1 MEKMKNDFS
10 IKFLKLENDKQNM
23 IYSPLSIKYALK
35 MLNEGATENTMSQI
49 ENILG
54 EQDLI
59 KYRDIGK
66 ALPLANAI
74 YIRNIYSK
82 YVKKDY
88 KKILAKKYNAEVHY
102 DSFHNARK
110 INKWISN
117 KTLGIIKNMVE
128 NDLVQNPLN
137 MVILINAL
145 AVEVEW
151 ENLFDATKTGT
162 YNFYMEDGSIMK
174 ATTMHLETFSENIAY
189 YKDEDITVLSMDFK
203 KYKNTQLEFI
213 AIMPENNLSEY
224 IEAFTIDE
232 FNNILKKLSLASKT
246 KNGVYISIPKFSF
259 DYDLNLKNDLIKLG
273 VTDAFD
279 VDLASFPKISD
290 KKIYVGNALHKA
302 SIDFTEKGIK
312 AVASTVIATYDM
324 MRYSKEQPKE
334 ITINKPFLYAIRDKN
349 KNEIWFVGTVYKPTS
364 WKDDKSKYK
373 ERHQYW

>member
-1 MEKMKNDFS
+1 MKNDFS

-35 MLNEGATENTMSQI
+35 MLNEGATGNTMSQI

-66 ALPLANAI
+66 ALSLANAI
-74 YIRNIYSK
+74 YIRDTYSK

-102 DSFHNARK
+102 DSFYNARK

-117 KTLGIIKNMVE
+117 KTLGIIKNMVQ

-151 ENLFDATKTGT
+151 KNLFDATKTGI

-174 ATTMHLETFSENIAY
+174 ATTMHLKTFSENIAY

-213 AIMPENNLSEY
+213 AIMPENNLSDY
-224 IEAFTIDE
+224 IETFTIDE

-279 VDLASFPKISD
+279 VDLASFSKISD

-349 KNEIWFVGTVYKPTS
+349 KNEIWFVGTVYRPTS

>member
-1 MEKMKNDFS
+1 MKNDFS

-35 MLNEGATENTMSQI
+35 MLNEGATGNTMSQI

-66 ALPLANAI
+66 ALSLANAI
-74 YIRNIYSK
+74 YIRDTYSK

-102 DSFHNARK
+102 DSFYNARK

-117 KTLGIIKNMVE
+117 KTLGIIKNMVQ

-151 ENLFDATKTGT
+151 KNLFDATKTGI

-174 ATTMHLETFSENIAY
+174 ATTMHLKTFSENIAY

-213 AIMPENNLSEY
+213 AIMPENNLSDY
-224 IEAFTIDE
+224 IETFTIDE

-279 VDLASFPKISD
+279 VDLASFSKISD